1 MKTKRIQ
8 STLFG
13 LALLLTAA
21 STARAQAPARAKAT
35 PPPPKP
41 IEEVKFP
48 SFQEKM
54 LPNGLRIVVIEHH
67 EQPAVTLRLVLDAG
81 KSFEPAGKAGLASA
95 TAGLLNQG
103 TTSRSAQQI
112 AEAIDFIG
120 GSLGASS
127 SLESGFATAQVT
139 SDQIDRGLELLA
151 DIVLRPTFPAEEVE
165 RWRRQAL
172 SGLQISQEDPAYL
185 AGAALA
191 RRLYGDYPYGLP
203 GEGTPES
210 IRSLTRDDLV
220 AFHKRY
226 WVPNEAILAVVG
238 DVKAADAFARVEK
251 HFGGWKKGEEVKLP
265 PFEVPKRTKPEIVV
279 IDKPDAVQTEIRIG
293 QVAIPYRDPDFFK
306 AQVYNAVLGANSSAR
321 LFQEI
326 RNKRGLSYGAGS
338 GFREATHPGWFQ
350 ASTFSKTEST
360 VEALKVA
367 LEVIRGLE
375 EAPVP
380 EPELTA
386 AKRFIT
392 GAFPL
397 EIETPN
403 GIATRVLEAMQFGLG
418 KEFLETYNEKIEA
431 VTAEDVRQF
440 AAARI
445 HPESMVIVLAGN
457 ASAFSEA
464 LKKEL
469 GEFQPI
475 PYREVNLLA
484 ADLRK
489 AKPETAAAAPVSDA
503 DRSRALDLA
512 KKAQNAMGG
521 KAFVEQRSQ
530 ITRGSGSI
538 TPPGAPQAMPI
549 QSIVSYRVLPDKE
562 RTEITLPMGQMVQ
575 VFDGTAGWI
584 SMMGQTQ
591 DQTAQMKD
599 EQFYGLDVLRRI
611 GQPGYTVR
619 PLPDA
624 NLNGRTAPVI
634 EVADAEG
641 RATRFTI
648 DPETFLVL
656 KTSFESGGQTTE
668 ASYSDYRDVNGV
680 KVAHQTNASQNGQPL
695 LEIKLSEVQ
704 INPEVDPGLFKKPGG

>member
-1 MKTKRIQ
+1 MTRKHIR

-21 STARAQAPARAKAT
+21 SAAPAQTPAKAKAT
-35 PPPPKP
+35 PPAPKP
-41 IEEVKFP
+41 IEDVRFP
-48 SFQEKM
+48 AFQQKT
-54 LPNGLRIVVIEHH
+54 LPNGLRVVVIEHH

-81 KSFEPAGKAGLASA
+81 KSFEPAGKAGLAGA
-95 TAGLLNQG
+95 TAALLNQG
-103 TTSRSAQQI
+103 TESHSAQQI

-127 SLESGFATAQVT
+127 SIESGFATAQVT

-151 DIVLRPTFPAEEVE
+151 DIILRPTFPDEEIE

-172 SGLQISQEDPAYL
+172 SGLQISQEDPSYL
-185 AGAALA
+185 ASAALA
-191 RRLYGDYPYGLP
+191 RRIYGDYPYGRP

-210 IRSLTRDDLV
+210 LRSLTREDLV
-220 AFHKRY
+220 AYHKRY

-238 DVKAADAFARVEK
+238 DVKAADAFARVEG
-251 HFGGWKKGEEVKLP
+251 HFGGWKKGEEAKLP
-265 PFEVPKRTKPEIVV
+265 PFEVPKRTKPEIIV

-293 QVAIPYRDPDFFK
+293 QVAIPYRDPDYFK

-321 LFQEI
+321 LFNEI

-338 GFREATHPGWFQ
+338 AFREATNPGWFQ

-367 LEVIRGLE
+367 LEVIRSLE
-375 EAPVP
+375 QTPVP
-380 EPELTA
+380 DLELTA
-386 AKRFIT
+386 AKRYIT
-392 GAFPL
+392 GSFPL

-418 KEFLETYNEKIEA
+418 KEFLETYNEKIQA
-431 VTAEDVRQF
+431 VTAADVKSF
-440 AAARI
+440 AEARI
-445 HPESMVIVLAGN
+445 HPETVVIVLAGN
-457 ASAFSEA
+457 ASAFSES
-464 LKKEL
+464 LKKEV
-469 GEFQPI
+469 GEFQTI
-475 PYREVNLLA
+475 SYREVDLLA
-484 ADLRK
+484 ADLRRPK
-489 AKPETAAAAPVSDA
+489 QEKPAAAPVSAA
-503 DRSRALDLA
+503 DSARALELA

-521 KAFVEQRSQ
+521 KAFVEQRTQ

-538 TPPGAPQAMPI
+538 TPPGTPQAIPI
-549 QSIVSYRVLPDKE
+549 QSIVSYRILPDKE

-575 VFDGTAGWI
+575 VFDGTAGWM
-584 SMMGQTQ
+584 SMAGQTQ

-611 GQPGYTVR
+611 DQPGTTLR

-624 NLNGRTAPVI
+624 QVDGKAAPVL
-634 EVADAEG
+634 EVTDAAG
-641 RATRFTI
+641 HTTRFTI
-648 DPETFLVL
+648 DPETGLVL
-656 KTSFESGGQTTE
+656 KVAYESDGQETE
-668 ASYSDYRDVNGV
+668 VAYSDYRDVNGI
-680 KVAHQTNASQNGQPL
+680 KVAHQTNASQNDQPL

-704 INPEVDPGLFKKPGG
+704 VNPEIDQELFKKPEG